1 MGPTEFLLS
10 IFGGWIILLI
20 LTAVVQLKKPHQTS
34 FGPAML
40 FLGLV
45 TGSSTLSVTHSLW
58 GGLAVGVVALI
69 GYFRLQYVVKIS
81 LRTLST

>member
-1 MGPTEFLLS
+1 
-10 IFGGWIILLI
+10 
-20 LTAVVQLKKPHQTS
+20 
-34 FGPAML
+34 
-40 FLGLV
+40 V

-58 GGLAVGVVALI
+58 WGLAVGVVALI